1 MQIPIIVVGDSGGR
15 FITAIESQRGPV
27 SVVRHVDDLGEMLG
41 VAQSGLA
48 RAVLVVTQREDL
60 THSLI
65 DALHQLDIAVCV
77 VADQGEVLS
86 LTGVTV
92 IDSLA
97 DTRQLVE
104 AIERAVHNPAP
115 RHPHSAVGNNSSL
128 TAQPQ
133 QSVEQGSPK
142 SDDTGKGAAR
152 EELASQDADANGTS
166 DHASQPERSGSI
178 VAVWGPLGAPGRTTC
193 AVNLAGAHAESGYRV
208 CLLDADTYGSSMSAV
223 LGLTDDYSSL
233 AQLCHHADRGEIT
246 AQILAD
252 LTHTVRHKNS
262 YIDVITGIN
271 RPDRWAE
278 IRSLA
283 LTSVLA
289 TLRENYDLIVIDTSF
304 NLEEDETLSFDG
316 AAPQRN
322 DATLVSLREADHI
335 VLVGLADV
343 VGVPRLIKAFDQL
356 THSLQ
361 AKADFSPTIVLN
373 RVRSEAVG
381 SSPQLALEHSWQR
394 FGPSKPISHY
404 LPEDSPSSDKARFNG
419 KTILETSPGSAL
431 AEGLTQ
437 LSRTVEAALS
447 LKGPDNP
454 GQDGSRLPA
463 VVEKKR
469 ASKRFLRRRAKV

>member
-65 DALHQLDIAVCV
+65 NALHQLDIAVCV
-77 VADQGEVLS
+77 VADQGEDLS
-86 LTGVTV
+86 LTGVST

-104 AIERAVHNPAP
+104 AIEQAAHNPAP
-115 RHPHSAVGNNSSL
+115 RHPHSALENNSSP
-128 TAQPQ
+128 TTQPQ
-133 QSVEQGSPK
+133 QSVEQGSTG
-142 SDDTGKGAAR
+142 SDYTRKGTDN
-152 EELASQDADANGTS
+152 EEPDSHADLNRTS
-166 DHASQPERSGSI
+166 DHTSQPERLGNI
-178 VAVWGPLGAPGRTTC
+178 VAVWGPLGSPGRTTC
-193 AVNLAGAHAESGYRV
+193 AVNLAGAYAESGYQV
-208 CLLDADTYGSSMSAV
+208 CLLDADTYGSSVSAV

-246 AQILAD
+246 PQTLAD
-252 LTHTVRHKNS
+252 LTHTVRHKSN
-262 YIDVITGIN
+262 YFDVITGIN

-283 LTSVLA
+283 LTSILA

-304 NLEEDETLSFDG
+304 NLEDDETLSFDG

-322 DATLVSLREADHI
+322 DATLTSLREADHI

-343 VGVPRLIKAFDQL
+343 VGVPRLIKAYDQL

-361 AKADFSPTIVLN
+361 TKADFSPTIVLN

-381 SSPQLALEHSWQR
+381 PSPQLALEHSWQR

-404 LPEDSPSSDKARFNG
+404 LAEDSPSSDKARLNG
-419 KTILETSPGSAL
+419 KTILETSPESAL

-437 LSRTVEAALS
+437 LSQTVEAALS
-447 LKGPDNP
+447 LQGPDNQ
-454 GQDGSRLPA
+454 GQGSSRLPA
-463 VVEKKR
+463 VVEKKK